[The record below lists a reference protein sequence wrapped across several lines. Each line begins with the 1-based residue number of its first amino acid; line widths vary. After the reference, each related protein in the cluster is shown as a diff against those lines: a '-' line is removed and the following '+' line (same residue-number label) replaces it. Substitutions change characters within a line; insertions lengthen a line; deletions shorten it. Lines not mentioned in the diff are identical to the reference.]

1 MNHATSPS
9 RTGLAGGRTLV
20 IVAAAILAA
29 ALPVGAHGQLVLDRG
44 TFRLFVDGEEAGAEE
59 FTIQRIGTGDAQVTL
74 ARGTVTMNDG
84 RTLVTVLRL
93 ESPAMVLN
101 EYAAEVTGTD
111 TRAVR
116 VVRRGDRLRTRT
128 VAPWGEEMREYR
140 ARATT
145 VLFDEGVAHHY
156 FLLGRFL
163 DGSGETVRLHAFAPL
178 SEREGTAA
186 GLSVGSETIV
196 IDGERVEATR
206 IGFGSGRGAGTAW
219 FDGSGRLVR
228 VSLPARGF
236 AAERRFEG

>member
-1 MNHATSPS
+1 MNHASTPS
-9 RTGLAGGRTLV
+9 HTDFAGRRALV
-20 IVAAAILAA
+20 ILAMAIMVA
-29 ALPVGAHGQLVLDRG
+29 ALPVGVHGQLVLDRG
-44 TFRLFVDGEEAGAEE
+44 TFRLFVDGEEAGTEE
-59 FTIQRIGTGDAQVTL
+59 FTIQRIGTGDALVTL

-101 EYAAEVTGTD
+101 EYAAMVTGTD

-116 VVRRGDRLRTRT
+116 VVRRGDRLQTRT
-128 VAPWGEEMREYR
+128 VAPWGEEMRYYR

-156 FLLGRFL
+156 FLLARFL
-163 DGSGETVRLHAFAPL
+163 ESSGETAGLHAFAPL
-178 SEREGTAA
+178 AEREETAA
-186 GLSVGSETIV
+186 RLSIDSETIV
-196 IDGERVEATR
+196 LEGERVEATR
-206 IGFGSGRGAGTAW
+206 IGFGSGQGAGTAW